1 MGTKFK
7 GDKDINYCQ
16 WCGKKTPM
24 EKMQLPDTPILE
36 HIEEKIDKYGR
47 KKIWG
52 DYADWSKLDLDS
64 NFEAELL
71 VYDEMLASISL
82 KTVCEQCIKEDE
94 RLWGKYYGDSE
105 YDDDDV
111 IRFDADF

>member
-1 MGTKFK
+1 MGTEFK

-24 EKMQLPDTPILE
+24 EAMQLPDTPILE
-36 HIEEKIDKYGR
+36 HLEEKIDNYGR
-47 KKIWG
+47 QKIWG
-52 DYADWSKLDLDS
+52 DHSDWSRLKLDS

-71 VYDEMLASISL
+71 VYDEMLATVSL
-82 KTVCEQCIKEDE
+82 KVVCEQCIKEDE
-94 RLWGKYYGDSE
+94 RLWGKYYGDSD
-105 YDDDDV
+105 YNDDDV